1 MKAFQNLLKIPYL
14 PETATDEEIEAAR
27 KDLCKLQ
34 GELREFQKKMIFYS
48 KILYDKYDTQKRKKF
63 RSISITTDP
72 GNSNEEIS
80 EGKSKEIVKDL
91 SVRKESL
98 IRNQVLLE
106 KVD

>member
-1 MKAFQNLLKIPYL
+1 LKPFQKHLKIPYL

-27 KDLCKLQ
+27 GALFKLQ
-34 GELREFQKKMIFYS
+34 EELRETRKKIIYHS
-48 KILYDKYDTQKRKKF
+48 KILYDKYDTQKRRKF
-63 RSISITTDP
+63 KSICMTNGP
-72 GNSNEEIS
+72 GNSNEEIF

-98 IRNQVLLE
+98 ISDQCLLE